1 MRLTLDIIKKILDTS
16 IFGPSDIEYSVNIL
30 DWNFKYQADVY
41 KKYVNITVYVDL
53 EKFMPVGSSYNSS
66 YESSMYE
73 LEETLDVIYGLLGL
87 SDGQIHLNVEYI
99 NFNSIN
105 KILDRMTNKLRGY
118 INHNYNVPLDD
129 LTEVRYYFYG
139 SESENPFVKIEVD
152 LYEFFSKFDVAGDGG
167 TTDIAG
173 KTIDNAYLR
182 NDLDDISKEIFYG
195 EKLLSGAY
203 DLDIIDF

>member
-30 DWNFKYQADVY
+30 DWNFKYKVDEY
-41 KKYVNITVYVDL
+41 EKYVDITVYVDL
-53 EKFMPVGSSYNSS
+53 EKFMTVGSSYNSS
-66 YESSMYE
+66 YESSIYD

-87 SDGQIHLNVEYI
+87 SDGQIQLNIEYI

-105 KILDRMTNKLRGY
+105 RILDRMSNKLRGY
-118 INHNYNVPLDD
+118 INHKYNVPLDD
-129 LTEVRYYFYG
+129 LTETKYYFYG

-152 LYEFFSKFDVAGDGG
+152 LHLFFSEFNVTSDG
-167 TTDIAG
+167 TTDIYG
-173 KTIDNAYLR
+173 KTIDKTYLR
-182 NDLDDISKEIFYG
+182 EDVIDMSREIFYD
-195 EKLLSGAY
+195 EKSLSNAY